1 MQNFKSKPNLF
12 LFLCLATLATFF
24 CATNAAAQTKRHLG
38 PDDYYRMREV
48 GAPQISPDGKWIA
61 YASDESGRMEVYAQH
76 FPGPGGKIAISTSG
90 GAQPRWRR
98 DGRELFYLAPDSRL
112 MAVPIAFSRD
122 ALDPGAP
129 VPLFATHVG
138 SVAQGIARPQFAVSA
153 DGQRFLMNNLSEDAN
168 LSPITVILNW
178 ARRPADASVR

>member
-1 MQNFKSKPNLF
+1 MLLYQTFDSRTRFDIWALPQQGDRKPF
-12 LFLCLATLATFF
+12 PVVQTQFDEKD
-24 CATNAAAQTKRHLG
+24 AQF
-38 PDDYYRMREV
+38 
-48 GAPQISPDGKWIA
+48 SPDGKWIA
-61 YASDESGRMEVYAQH
+61 YASDESGRMDVYAQH

-122 ALDPGAP
+122 AIDPGAP